1 MYLLEVRGNYRQYQ
15 FLPLANL
22 FIKYS
27 AKHIRVIW
35 GLGYIKENEV
45 GCFI

>member
-1 MYLLEVRGNYRQYQ
+1 MDLPEVHGNYRQYQ

-22 FIKYS
+22 FITYS

-35 GLGYIKENEV
+35 GLGYIKENEA